1 MAAEIVLASASPRR
15 RELLEQMGLNYIV
28 RVAAIDERV
37 LDAELPVDYVCR
49 VAAKKS
55 QQVWQASEKNLPVL
69 SADTSVVLNGMIMG
83 KPKDQADA
91 VAMLTALSGSTH
103 QVLTAVSLRQ
113 DQHWQALSI
122 SEVTFRGLSLQ
133 EINDYWA
140 TGEPVDKAGA
150 YAIQGLGAMFVER
163 CSGSYSGIV
172 GLPLFETM
180 SLLANVG
187 VKVLKQHE

>member
-1 MAAEIVLASASPRR
+1 MMAEIILASASPRR
-15 RELLEQMGLNYIV
+15 RELLEQMGISYLV
-28 RVAAIDERV
+28 RVAEIDESV
-37 LDAELPVDYVCR
+37 FVSESPIDYVRR

-55 QQVWQASEKNLPVL
+55 QKVWQLSDHRLPVL
-69 SADTSVVLNGMIMG
+69 SADTSVILNGMIMG

-91 VAMLTALSGSTH
+91 VAMLTALSGATH

-113 DQHWQALSI
+113 GQHFQALSI